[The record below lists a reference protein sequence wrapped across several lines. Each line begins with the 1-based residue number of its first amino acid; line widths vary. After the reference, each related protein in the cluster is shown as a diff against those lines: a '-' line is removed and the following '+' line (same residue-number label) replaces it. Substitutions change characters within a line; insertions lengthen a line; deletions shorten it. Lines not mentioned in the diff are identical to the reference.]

1 MFNSISR
8 IFARLNPSGNPA
20 SWFIATLG
28 AICGCLTFAITP
40 VAAEDASNPFGV
52 IEGFWLPEAVCE
64 LGAGW
69 ERIIFDWA
77 QHQPTGPEDW
87 HTLNVDDRWLQA
99 ARDCDREVVAIIK
112 HTPDWATE
120 GLPGPG
126 IPSGLYLP
134 VDDPNNYWAN
144 FMRRAAAYYAPR
156 GVSRFIIWNEPD
168 IDPGVYGFEFEGSL
182 EDYFQLLKVAYLA
195 LRQGNPDAEVLL
207 AGTTYWHDINEGN
220 RLYLDRLLER
230 IFTDPEA
237 VAHEYYFH
245 KVSLHIYFR
254 TETVYDIVRLT
265 RGILDRYGLQDK
277 AIWINEMNASP
288 TDDPLWPVVRPQY
301 QLDLD
306 QQAAF
311 LVHGA
316 ASGLAAG
323 AERMAVYKFYDWN
336 LPPGDETFGIIRADQ
351 SRRPA
356 YDSWAMVIREM
367 RTVEAGDLARN
378 DQAEIVRL
386 VRRDGSVL
394 WVAWARTEASVA
406 LEITSVAMRGFFD
419 HYGQPLQAEPSSGAY
434 RIVLSGARC
443 NPVDKCAVG
452 GDPWLWVT
460 GPDGDAK
467 QISGGGTIN
476 FQWE

>member
-1 MFNSISR
+1 MYNSISR
-8 IFARLNPSGNPA
+8 IFALHKPRIDLRGIVLAMSLLWLVMA
-20 SWFIATLG
+20 FSV
-28 AICGCLTFAITP
+28 TP
-40 VAAEDASNPFGV
+40 VSAVDAANPFGV

-99 ARDCDREVVAIIK
+99 AQACNREVVAIIK

-126 IPSGLYLP
+126 VPSGLYLP
-134 VDDPNNYWAN
+134 VEDPGNYWAN
-144 FMRRAAAYYAPR
+144 FMRRTAEYYASR

-182 EDYFQLLKVAYLA
+182 DDYFQMLKVAYLA
-195 LRQGNPDAEVLL
+195 LRQGNPEAEVLL

-230 IFTDPEA
+230 IFADPDA
-237 VAHEYYFH
+237 ASHEYYFH

-265 RGILDRYGLQDK
+265 RDVLDRYGLGDK
-277 AIWINEMNASP
+277 GIWINEMNAAP
-288 TDDPLWPVVRPQY
+288 TADPLWPVVRPQF

-311 LVHGA
+311 LVQA
-316 ASGLAAG
+316 TALGLAADV
-323 AERMAVYKFYDWN
+323 ERMAVYKFYDWN

-367 RTVEAGDLARN
+367 STVESADLARN
-378 DQAEIVRL
+378 DLLEIVRL
-386 VRRDGSVL
+386 NRQDGSVL
-394 WVAWARTEASVA
+394 WVAWARTESAVSLAVA
-406 LEITSVAMRGFFD
+406 GADTLTFFD
-419 HYGQPLQAEPSSGAY
+419 HYAQPLQAESSSGGY

-443 NPVDKCAVG
+443 NPVDQCAVG

-460 GPDGDAK
+460 APDGNVT
-467 QISGGGTIN
+467 QITGGETTD